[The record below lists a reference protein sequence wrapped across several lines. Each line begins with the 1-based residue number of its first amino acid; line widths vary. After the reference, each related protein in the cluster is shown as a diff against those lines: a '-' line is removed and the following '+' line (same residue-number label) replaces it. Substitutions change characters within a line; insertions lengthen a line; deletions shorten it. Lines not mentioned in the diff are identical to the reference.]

1 VPALVQEILDA
12 RSDDTPERTVAL
24 VVDEPVPE
32 PTTDRAMLRR
42 IVEHLLDNACKLTR
56 HGRVELR
63 VRPHGDHGVAI
74 AIVDTGI
81 GLTARQAARISSE
94 DAGPVGTSGIGL
106 WVTRRLARALG
117 ATLHAHGEVGKGST
131 VTVELPG
138 PSA

>member
-1 VPALVQEILDA
+1 VPALVQDVLDT
-12 RSDDTPERTVAL
+12 RSDDSPERPVAL
-24 VVDEPVPE
+24 VVDGTVPE
-32 PTTDRAMLRR
+32 LETDRAMLRR

-63 VRPHGDHGVAI
+63 VRPHGERGVAI
-74 AIVDTGI
+74 AVIDTGI
-81 GLTARQAARISSE
+81 GLTARQAARIASE

-117 ATLHAHGEVGKGST
+117 ATLHAQGEVGKGST

-138 PSA
+138 TAS